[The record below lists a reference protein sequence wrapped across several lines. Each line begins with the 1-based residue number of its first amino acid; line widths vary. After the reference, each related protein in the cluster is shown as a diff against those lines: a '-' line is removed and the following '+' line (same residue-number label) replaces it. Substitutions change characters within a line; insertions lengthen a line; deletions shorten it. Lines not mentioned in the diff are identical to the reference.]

1 MAGLLEEFGIDS
13 ADIPDAPSYDIADG
27 EYTFV
32 VGDAYTLE
40 GSKNFPDTT
49 FIIIKLLLGD
59 EGKEKNEWFGLP
71 LDASNP
77 TTKELGT
84 LGRYKSRVI
93 SLGIAPEAVNSAG
106 PDELVGISGS
116 LTLLSTTNARGTYQN
131 IRDIVLNDAPTEA
144 APAAPVAAAPKA
156 TRAPRATAAAPKVPA
171 GAPAGAAATVKVNPF
186 A

>member
-13 ADIPDAPSYDIADG
+13 AEIPDAPSYDIADG
-27 EYTFV
+27 EYTFT

-40 GSKNFPDTT
+40 GSRNFPDTT
-49 FIIIKLLLGD
+49 FIIIKLLLGE

-71 LDASNP
+71 LDAANP
-77 TTKELGT
+77 TTKELGA
-84 LGRYKSRVI
+84 LSRYKTRVL

-106 PDELVGISGS
+106 PDELVGISGT
-116 LTLLSTTNARGTYQN
+116 LTLLSTTNTKGTYQN
-131 IRDIVLNDAPTEA
+131 IRDIVLDSAAVEA
-144 APAAPVAAAPKA
+144 APAAEVAPKA
-156 TRAPRATAAAPKVPA
+156 ARAPRAAAAAPKVPA